1 MEKNFKV
8 MNRYGM
14 EHEFINIKDNMYHFK
29 PLYNYSQIEIDK
41 NDKTKLNVVDPDGG
55 PYMTR
60 GTKLNGN
67 KIIKDMF
74 IADDKQIYMIIE

>member
-14 EHEFINIKDNMYHFK
+14 EHEFIHIKDNLYRLK
-29 PLYNYSQIEIDK
+29 PLYNYCQLEVNAKDR
-41 NDKTKLNVVDPDGG
+41 TKLDVVDPDGG

-60 GTKLNGN
+60 GTKLNGD

-74 IADDKQIYMIIE
+74 IADDRQIYMIIE